1 MGNLETVIVNTLG
14 IAEAEVADDSL
25 PRFARGSQRA
35 IDPRARAD
43 FEEVACLLLYGAS
56 PTPDALAALQRSLR
70 TQRAIP
76 EPIVGLLRSLADAHP
91 MDAVRSAVSA
101 LATHDR
107 ERHDDSP
114 QATLR
119 KGVRLIARMPTLVA
133 TFHAL
138 REGERPRR
146 PRADLDPAA
155 DFLYQLFGYEP
166 DDADR
171 GALDADFIL
180 QADRGADASAFAARV
195 VVGTGGDLHAAINEA
210 MAAFGDK

>member
-1 MGNLETVIVNTLG
+1 
-14 IAEAEVADDSL
+14 
-25 PRFARGSQRA
+25 
-35 IDPRARAD
+35 
-43 FEEVACLLLYGAS
+43 
-56 PTPDALAALQRSLR
+56 
-70 TQRAIP
+70 
-76 EPIVGLLRSLADAHP
+76 
-91 MDAVRSAVSA
+91 
-101 LATHDR
+101 
-107 ERHDDSP
+107 
-114 QATLR
+114 
-119 KGVRLIARMPTLVA
+119 

-195 VVGTGGDLHAAINEA
+195 VAGTGGDLHAAITAA
-210 MAAFGDK
+210 MAAFDDNAVGAVLEVAREVGDRSRAPAYVRAPRA